1 MTTRIVP
8 IEFDD
13 LSYTLADE
21 KLQDRVNSCGYSLR
35 HPRIDDFF
43 GRGMSRQLE
52 MQVMTTN
59 ATASVVQFYTENDP
73 GNVVNSCATRDM
85 CKKNFYPL
93 SLFRPENTL
102 AFEFECSDETLRSG
116 FELSLTT
123 TKNIPVGVYSDED
136 QRSVYLTVNSTT
148 STIFCSVAGVFGQG
162 EKSSCETLE
171 WSVQNVDPDN
181 GGTYQTS
188 AVTWATQYAVDA
200 DGREEYTL

>member
-1 MTTRIVP
+1 MTTIP
-8 IEFDD
+8 IDSDTISFEF
-13 LSYTLADE
+13 ADSI
-21 KLQDRVNSCGYSLR
+21 LQSRVSNCRYSLR
-35 HPRIDDFF
+35 HERVEDYF

-52 MQVMTTN
+52 MQVMTTG
-59 ATASVVQFYTENDP
+59 AVAEIVQFHNENDS
-73 GNVVNSCATRDM
+73 GNIVNPCATRNIK
-85 CKKNFYPL
+85 CKKFYPL
-93 SLFRPENTL
+93 SLFRSENIL
-102 AFEFECSDETLRSG
+102 AIEVSCTKETLVAG
-116 FELSLTT
+116 VELSLTT